1 MFFIKS
7 TIRRLILVCTV
18 FAFAAS
24 LFVSCRPETAREII
38 DRSGRPVQV
47 SGTINRV
54 VSTAPSN
61 TEIIVDLGLAS
72 KLVAVDVHSAD
83 ISGLP
88 SDLLYLDFFY
98 PDAEALVSLNP
109 DLILASGHNPTGTGD
124 DPFRLLRE
132 MGIAVAYISMS
143 ESIDDIYLDIA
154 FVADLLQAG
163 EAGENL
169 INSMKSQVAEIAQ
182 KSAGIVNRKSVYLE
196 ISAAPYMMTF
206 GRGSYIDDMITVIG
220 AYNIF
225 GSEDWLVMP
234 GAESVISLNPDV
246 ILTTVDY
253 IEDPIAEIKSRPGF
267 EHIDAVKNNQIYQLD
282 TNSAVRNSARIILAL
297 RQMSQAVYP
306 ELW

>member
-7 TIRRLILVCTV
+7 AVRRLILACTIFV
-18 FAFAAS
+18 LAVS
-24 LFVSCRPETAREII
+24 LFVSCRPQTAREII
-38 DRSGRPVQV
+38 DRSGRPVQI
-47 SGTINRV
+47 SGSISRV
-54 VSTAPSN
+54 VSTSPSN

-83 ISGLP
+83 IGGLP
-88 SDLLYLDFFY
+88 SNLLYLDFFY

-124 DPFRLLRE
+124 DPFQLLRE

-143 ESIDDIYLDIA
+143 ESINDIYLDIA

-220 AYNIF
+220 AHNIF

-253 IEDPIAEIKSRPGF
+253 IEDPIDEIKSRPGF
-267 EHIDAVKNNQIYQLD
+267 EHIDAVRFNQIYQID